1 MRLGIVSLYALVDL
15 LFATWSVSKD
25 HKDIAKIVLYVSC
38 FYELQ
43 EIPEYAGMPVLCDS
57 YSYSLYIC
65 TSCTHVHNVLM
76 YSCTTRLHCVFCA
89 MLDCLPE
96 ETRTLSS

>member
-57 YSYSLYIC
+57 YSYSLSI
-65 TSCTHVHNVLM
+65 SVHLM
-76 YSCTTRLHCVFCA
+76 YEYSCTTRLHCVFCA